1 MRYFLSH
8 KASMTGPPTR
18 TETRDREGGP
28 ENTADLSG
36 MVNTGMIQYWNPYSW

>member
-8 KASMTGPPTR
+8 KASMTGSPTR
-18 TETRDREGGP
+18 AEARDREGGP

-36 MVNTGMIQYWNPYSW
+36 MPILESILMVDISVI